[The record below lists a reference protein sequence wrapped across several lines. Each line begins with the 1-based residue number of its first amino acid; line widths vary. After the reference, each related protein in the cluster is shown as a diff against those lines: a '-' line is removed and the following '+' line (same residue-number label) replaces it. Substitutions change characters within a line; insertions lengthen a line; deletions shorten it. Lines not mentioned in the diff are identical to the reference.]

1 MDSRYKRLGK
11 NTALVFIGS
20 AGSKIIGFLM
30 LPFYTHYLSTEEYG
44 VSSLITTYS
53 SISVAIF
60 TCCIADAIF
69 IFPKNADR
77 EGRKKYFSSGIA
89 FLACTFTLCAI
100 VFGILNLCGKT
111 FDWRGTFFE
120 MTWWLYAFAISEY
133 FQRYS
138 QQFCMSID
146 EMKVYVISGVV
157 QTLALALLALVLLPK
172 FGLSGY
178 LWSIVGANFIAGL
191 YTLITSG
198 EWRYASL
205 DSFSKPHLKELLS
218 YGIPLIPNGLMWWLV
233 NGVNRP
239 IMEQTLGLAAIG
251 IYAVAGKFPSLL
263 NMLFMIFSNA
273 WGISMLEEFH
283 KPDFNAFFNK
293 TVKALYF
300 VIIIGG
306 CIITLC
312 SKELIRIFAAPEY
325 FEAWRYVPLLTLSI
339 ILQCLSSLVGG
350 VFSAEKKSKYFFYSS
365 IWGAVVSVALTWP
378 LIKLYNI
385 AGVAMA
391 VALSFLCM
399 TIVRLKYAWKHIN
412 MFDSKYFILVML
424 IYIAYIYVN
433 YMDLSFYVE
442 LVAFSITIGLILLM
456 SKKEIN
462 AIIIRLKKR
471 K

>member
-1 MDSRYKRLGK
+1 MDNRYKRLGK
-11 NTALVFIGS
+11 NTALVFFGS

-53 SISVAIF
+53 AISVAIF

-69 IFPKNADR
+69 IFPKNADKD
-77 EGRKKYFSSGIA
+77 GRKKYFSSGIA
-89 FLACTFTLCAI
+89 FLTCTFTLCAL
-100 VFGILNLCGKT
+100 VFAILNFSGKK
-111 FDWRGTFFE
+111 FDWQGTFFE

-138 QQFCMSID
+138 QQFCRSID
-146 EMKVYVISGVV
+146 KMKVYAISGIVL
-157 QTLALALLALVLLPK
+157 TLALALLALVLLPK
-172 FGLSGY
+172 FGLNGY
-178 LWSIVGANFIAGL
+178 LWSIVGANSIAGL
-191 YTLITSG
+191 YTLLASG
-198 EWRYASL
+198 AWKYASTK
-205 DSFSKPHLKELLS
+205 SISKAHLKELLA

-263 NMLFMIFSNA
+263 NMLFTIFANA

-283 KPDFNAFFNK
+283 KPDFNSFFNK

-300 VIIIGG
+300 VTIIGG

-325 FEAWRYVPLLTLSI
+325 FEAWRYVSLLTLSI
-339 ILQCLSSLVGG
+339 ILQCLSGLIGG
-350 VFSAEKKSKYFFYSS
+350 VFMAEKKSKYFFYSS
-365 IWGAVVSVALTWP
+365 IWGAVVSVAITWP
-378 LIKLYNI
+378 LIKLFGI
-385 AGVAMA
+385 AGVAIA

-399 TIVRLKYAWKHIN
+399 TVVRLKYAWKHIN
-412 MFDSKYFILVML
+412 MFDIKYFITVML
-424 IYIAYIYVN
+424 IYILYIYIN
-433 YMDLSFYVE
+433 YMDLNLKAE
-442 LVAFSITIGLILLM
+442 LFVFFTIVGLIILI
-456 SKKEIN
+456 SKREIN
-462 AIIIRLKKR
+462 AVIIKFKNR